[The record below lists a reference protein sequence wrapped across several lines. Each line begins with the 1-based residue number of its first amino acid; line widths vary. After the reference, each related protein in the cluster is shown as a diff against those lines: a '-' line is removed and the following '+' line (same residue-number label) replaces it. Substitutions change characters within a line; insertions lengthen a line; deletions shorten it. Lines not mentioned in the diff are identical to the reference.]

1 MEEEVD
7 ACAALALDPDFAEGY
22 YWRACARCD
31 RGYVIGAAADMRTCI
46 EKLQDDNLKSVA
58 HQWLEYMEA
67 CLSWDL
73 GMGAAEASA
82 AHEAIGARIARDATA
97 VASFLRWQRY
107 SQLLACQRAALP
119 AQDASPE
126 ETCTTTHP
134 REDQCLVSDLPPSP
148 TTEAASSQL
157 SSLPDE
163 AERCGEA
170 TAPPAVD
177 DPCTSPR
184 IEAGSKKAGTPPDTP
199 RSLVNGLHSE
209 PSTVSSSPGTPS
221 DDSSD

>member
-1 MEEEVD
+1 VLSFLFNGSLSSM
-7 ACAALALDPDFAEGY
+7 CLTQM
-22 YWRACARCD
+22 RCD
-31 RGYVIGAAADMRTCI
+31 A
-46 EKLQDDNLKSVA
+46 
-58 HQWLEYMEA
+58 QWLEYMEA

-134 REDQCLVSDLPPSP
+134 RHGRTL
-148 TTEAASSQL
+148 
-157 SSLPDE
+157 
-163 AERCGEA
+163 
-170 TAPPAVD
+170 
-177 DPCTSPR
+177 
-184 IEAGSKKAGTPPDTP
+184 
-199 RSLVNGLHSE
+199 
-209 PSTVSSSPGTPS
+209 
-221 DDSSD
+221 